1 MRAKKYNED
10 PHGAVDHYDW
20 FAFIRSYALDMEEP
34 QSTNCPF
41 VLPNLTVHLTLLH

>member
-20 FAFIRSYALDMEEP
+20 FVFIRGKGEEP
-34 QSTNCPF
+34 ESTNCPF
-41 VLPNLTVHLTLLH
+41 VLPNLTVHHTLLH